1 MAQKGIVTPVQ
12 QAFVRLDRE
21 RTKLEK
27 SISAFLTKL
36 DRDPIAALNMRF
48 SYEEGFVTD
57 PFKVQGDLLKGEIQI
72 LSREGSHAGAE
83 AFTPLRHEQGAC
95 TIEPVGLQ
103 LAQYATFV
111 AFRISHDDQHFRPKL
126 TWFKKSDPQASA
138 VFIVDPVNEQY
149 LYPTASSLRGEVV
162 PGVSK
167 TGILAFE
174 PFEKPTDQFQIHFSD
189 VQVESGGARK
199 SSFSFE
205 YSDPGLPESIR
216 QLLEAPSSAEWI
228 AAHLDAGY
236 EKLMKEVRVASSGCS
251 SAGVVFLVV
260 LIAGLV
266 AALAGF
272 VAAIRWALAL

>member
-1 MAQKGIVTPVQ
+1 MAQKEIVTPDQ
-12 QAFVRLDRE
+12 QALARLDRE

-27 SISAFLTKL
+27 SVSAFLTKL

-48 SYEEGFVTD
+48 SYEEGFLTD
-57 PFKVQGDLLKGEIQI
+57 PFKVEGDLLTGKVRV
-72 LSREGSHAGAE
+72 LSRKGTHAGTE
-83 AFTPLRHEQGAC
+83 AFTPRRHQQGVC

-174 PFEKPTDQFQIHFSD
+174 PFEQPTDQFQIHFAD

-199 SSFSFE
+199 GSFSFE

-236 EKLMKEVRVASSGCS
+236 EKLMEEVRVPNSGCS
-251 SAGVVFLVV
+251 SAGVVFSGV